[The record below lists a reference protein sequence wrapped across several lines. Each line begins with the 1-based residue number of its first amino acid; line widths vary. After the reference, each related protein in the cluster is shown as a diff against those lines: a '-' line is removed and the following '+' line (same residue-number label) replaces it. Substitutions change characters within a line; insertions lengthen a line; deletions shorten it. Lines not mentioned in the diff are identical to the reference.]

1 MSKNNM
7 GSEHIL
13 VVDDEKSLRFS
24 FQRFLSAEGYQVT
37 TAADFDEAMATLR
50 DEEFDLIFSDIV
62 LGGRTGLDLLRALRD
77 RKVGTPVVM
86 ITGFPNVETASETV
100 RLGAYDYIPKPVV
113 KKDLLQVARA
123 ALKYKAA
130 IAQQEKIQTSLEAV
144 FRCVKDGLITVDAAG
159 TLVEMN
165 DAAGRICNLNEEDRG
180 QAFGELSMLCSG
192 KCRELL
198 ERTLRERQPQE
209 AVRLECRHLE
219 RSRQVVTLSTAPLLD
234 RAGNYFGA
242 VMVVRDETRLNDLER
257 SLNQR
262 RQFHGMIGTGRKMQ
276 EVFGLIENLADVPS
290 TVLILGESGTGKELV
305 AGALHR
311 SGSRKGQPLVK
322 VNCAALS
329 DTLLESELFG
339 HVRGAFTGA
348 VKDRVGRF
356 QKASGGTIFLD
367 EIGDI
372 SPRMQLRLLRVLQEK
387 EVERIGESTPIKV
400 DVRIVTA
407 TNQNLEDKVRRG
419 EFRQDLYY
427 RLKVITLNLPALR
440 EHKED
445 IPPLLTHFIQH
456 YNEVLGRELQGVS
469 REVDAALRAYDW
481 PGNVRE
487 LEHVV
492 EHLLIHC
499 TQPVATLEHLP
510 VELREKSAGQRGRPE
525 EHPGQ
530 EEQQRIRAVL
540 EKTAWNKA
548 KAARLLG
555 IDRKTLYRKV
565 EKYRLVEPPS
575 PD

>member
-1 MSKNNM
+1 MSETKS
-7 GSEHIL
+7 GRERIL
-13 VVDDEKSLRFS
+13 IVDDEKSLRFS
-24 FQRFLSAEGYQVT
+24 FQRFLSAEGYQVA
-37 TAADFDEAMATLR
+37 TAADFDEAMSRLQN
-50 DEEFDLIFSDIV
+50 EEFDLIFSDIV
-62 LGGRTGLDLLRALRD
+62 LGGRTGLDLLRALREQN
-77 RKVGTPVVM
+77 VFTPVVM
-86 ITGFPNVETASETV
+86 ITGFPNVETASEAV

-130 IAQQEKIQTSLEAV
+130 VDHQEKIQTSLEAV
-144 FRCVKDGLITVDAAG
+144 FRCVKDGLVTVDAQGA
-159 TLVEMN
+159 LIEMN
-165 DAAGRICNLNEEDRG
+165 EAACRICNLTGEDRG
-180 QAFGELSMLCSG
+180 QAFHDLSMLCSG

-198 ERTLRERQPQE
+198 ARALRERKPQE
-209 AVRLECRHLE
+209 AVRLECQHLE
-219 RSRQVVTLSTAPLLD
+219 RPRQVVTLSAAPLLD
-234 RAGNYFGA
+234 RAGDYFGA
-242 VMVVRDETRLNDLER
+242 VMMVRDETRLSDLER
-257 SLNQR
+257 SLNRR
-262 RQFHGMIGTGRKMQ
+262 RQFHGMIGKSRKMQ

-305 AGALHR
+305 AEALHR
-311 SGSRKGQPLVK
+311 AGSRKGRPLVK

-339 HVRGAFTGA
+339 HVKGAFTGA

-372 SPRMQLRLLRVLQEK
+372 SPRMQLHLLRVLQEK

-400 DVRIVTA
+400 DVRIVAA

-440 EHKED
+440 EHRED
-445 IPPLLTHFIQH
+445 IPLLAEHFIHH
-456 YNEVLGRELQGVS
+456 YNEVLGRAMQGVS
-469 REVDAALRAYDW
+469 REVEAALLAHDW

-499 TQPVATLEHLP
+499 TQPVAALEHLP
-510 VELREKSAGQRGRPE
+510 AELLEKSPARTGRPDE
-525 EHPGQ
+525 DPDQ
-530 EEQQRIRAVL
+530 VEQQRISAAL

-548 KAARLLG
+548 RAARLLG
-555 IDRKTLYRKV
+555 IDRKTLYRKID
-565 EKYRLVEPPS
+565 KYQLVEPLAHG
-575 PD
+575 